1 MSDDILDSI
10 ELEKDEVQQPPLSF
24 SDTIERVSESYL
36 ELLELVFS
44 KLNSKELRELFQ
56 TEMDTIRNKYNKNG
70 YVILT
75 FITDNFL
82 YCLEHIVD
90 HNGDYFLYQTEKVKS
105 KSGKIRKN
113 KLSKIVGSV
122 YLKTVIEEMDSK
134 TINLI
139 FSRIHDL
146 FHMLSIREE
155 NKIVFQK
162 EYIEF
167 IHENFGENKNYNKII
182 MVVENTDD
190 ILNQEEEEPEVEAPE
205 ESPDEKGNDVENK
218 KDKKKKKS
226 KGMFDNM
233 MNPDFIKNL
242 ENTKIARL
250 AKNIS
255 EKIKIEDF
263 PLLND
268 PSKLFESFTGNNNE
282 GGNDLQNLMKTVIQ
296 EVQSSF
302 QDNKLDETD
311 LIQEAQGIMQNMGGL
326 NPMDLFGKGENGEN
340 KGLGMFEKLF
350 SNISK

>member
-1 MSDDILDSI
+1 
-10 ELEKDEVQQPPLSF
+10 
-24 SDTIERVSESYL
+24 
-36 ELLELVFS
+36 
-44 KLNSKELRELFQ
+44 
-56 TEMDTIRNKYNKNG
+56 
-70 YVILT
+70 
-75 FITDNFL
+75 
-82 YCLEHIVD
+82 
-90 HNGDYFLYQTEKVKS
+90 
-105 KSGKIRKN
+105 
-113 KLSKIVGSV
+113 
-122 YLKTVIEEMDSK
+122 
-134 TINLI
+134 
-139 FSRIHDL
+139 
-146 FHMLSIREE
+146 
-155 NKIVFQK
+155 VFQK

-242 ENTKIARL
+242 ENTKIAKL